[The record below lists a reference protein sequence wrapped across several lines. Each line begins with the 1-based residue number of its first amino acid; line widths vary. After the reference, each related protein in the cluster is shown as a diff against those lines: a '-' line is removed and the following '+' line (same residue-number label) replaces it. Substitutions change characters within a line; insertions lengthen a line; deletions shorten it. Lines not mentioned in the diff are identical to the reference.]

1 MQNAKLTE
9 KLLSPACKL
18 QYIGQGLCPWTPAG
32 HCMPSKLGGTRLNP
46 S

>member
-1 MQNAKLTE
+1 MRGNVRAVVKWLF
-9 KLLSPACKL
+9 
-18 QYIGQGLCPWTPAG
+18 IVQGLCPWTPAG